1 MTSLAFNYLADS
13 HKQITFMHVY
23 PCWVQTNIFARLAA
37 PESSGVL
44 WRITLAAI
52 RGAVAVIM
60 GLFGV
65 SAEESEER
73 NAYCFTSNSFGPDSW
88 RIDNATE
95 KVFSPGV
102 MGSYREN
109 GWPEKIW
116 DYAVH
121 VFERALSRE
130 HQFQLKS
137 DSALG
142 RTLGIYVVS
151 QRPMAMKRDNQNETQ
166 ACDGPA
172 FEVIVWYREAGK
184 DLPTVS

>member
-1 MTSLAFNYLADS
+1 M
-13 HKQITFMHVY
+13 
-23 PCWVQTNIFARLAA
+23 QTDISARLAA

-60 GLFGV
+60 GFSGV
-65 SAEESEER
+65 SAEESGER
-73 NAYCFTSNSFGPDSW
+73 NAYCFTNDSFGPGSW

-102 MGSYREN
+102 MGSYREH

-116 DYAVH
+116 DYTVH
-121 VFERALSRE
+121 VFERALSKE
-130 HQFQLKS
+130 HLFQLKS
-137 DSALG
+137 DGALG
-142 RTLGIYVVS
+142 RALGIYVVS
-151 QRPMAMKRDNQNETQ
+151 QRPMAMKMDIQNETQ
-166 ACDGPA
+166 ACATAGDDNGPA

-184 DLPTVS
+184 DLPTAS